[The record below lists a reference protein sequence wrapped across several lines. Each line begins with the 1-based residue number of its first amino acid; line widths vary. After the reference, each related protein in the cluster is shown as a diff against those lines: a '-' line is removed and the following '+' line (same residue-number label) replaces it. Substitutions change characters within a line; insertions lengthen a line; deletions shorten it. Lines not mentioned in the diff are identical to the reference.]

1 MSVALQWDQVDDT
14 INDQMKHV
22 FETDKNGT
30 AAIFYRSCLKGTSSI
45 DSWNMLTPWM
55 DLSENITSNASFV
68 DAMIEIQNADM
79 SLFWTWS
86 VDIDTWNKHRY
97 ALFMKGVNTMVS
109 TGDYKS

>member
-1 MSVALQWDQVDDT
+1 MQWDQVDDT

-68 DAMIEIQNADM
+68 DAMRREDGAPPPLP
-79 SLFWTWS
+79 SPPLARLVAGWWPG
-86 VDIDTWNKHRY
+86 V
-97 ALFMKGVNTMVS
+97 ALGGRRLLAPPRLN
-109 TGDYKS
+109 